1 MINYF
6 KLIIIG
12 LLQIC
17 ACGAGLHTH
26 PLGNVMINDQ
36 YYIDF
41 LNKDNSNWVAGVNER
56 FSNVTYDQAR
66 NLLGTYLY
74 PNNVTEQITNDLYY
88 TSKDIPI
95 EFSVLEKW
103 KGKIK
108 PIRDQQHCGSCWA
121 FSASEVLSDRF
132 AISTNNENSPVLSP
146 EDLVS
151 CDKGDDGCKGGQ
163 LPTAWKYLTGTG
175 IVTDKC
181 FPYEAGNGKPPM
193 CPKKCVDGTGWD
205 PYKAKSSYAIR
216 GVENIQQELMLNG
229 PIQVAFMVYKSFM
242 SYKSGVYKKKWYEF
256 IPEGGH
262 AVKLVGWGEENGIKY
277 WLVANSWNTTWG
289 LDGYFKILRG
299 TDECG
304 IETSGPPYAGIPMLT
319 NAYYE

>member
-95 EFSVLEKW
+95 EFSVIEKW

-121 FSASEVLSDRF
+121 FS
-132 AISTNNENSPVLSP
+132 STNCIESLMRIKNHTVVRLS
-146 EDLVS
+146 E
-151 CDKGDDGCKGGQ
+151 
-163 LPTAWKYLTGTG
+163 
-175 IVTDKC
+175 
-181 FPYEAGNGKPPM
+181 
-193 CPKKCVDGTGWD
+193 
-205 PYKAKSSYAIR
+205 
-216 GVENIQQELMLNG
+216 QELVDFSKENYGCNG
-229 PIQVAFMVYKSFM
+229 GLMHLAF
-242 SYKSGVYKKKWYEF
+242 
-256 IPEGGH
+256 
-262 AVKLVGWGEENGIKY
+262 KY
-277 WLVANSWNTTWG
+277 IINNKGLVANQ
-289 LDGYFKILRG
+289 DYPYKGYLLNNDTETNNNHNNESLLRG
-299 TDECG
+299 KK
-304 IETSGPPYAGIPMLT
+304 LT
-319 NAYYE
+319 FDKVLFSD